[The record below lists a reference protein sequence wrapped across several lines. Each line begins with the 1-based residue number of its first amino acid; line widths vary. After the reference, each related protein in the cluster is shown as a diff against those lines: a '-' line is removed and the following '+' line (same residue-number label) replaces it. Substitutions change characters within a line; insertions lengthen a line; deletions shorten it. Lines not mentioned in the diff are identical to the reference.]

1 MKSPPTE
8 KSRRKSVRM
17 SKTSSQEAEIMDD
30 YFDRRDLTSSDKSKQ
45 DKDGNI
51 TASTIDLNQSAA
63 DRTASTVDMNRSAA
77 DRTAST
83 VDMNQS
89 TKVRLFSP
97 WPGLIYY
104 TC

>member
-45 DKDGNI
+45 DKDGDV

-63 DRTASTVDMNRSAA
+63 DRTASTVDMNQSAA

-89 TKVRLFSP
+89 TKVRVF
-97 WPGLIYY
+97 
-104 TC
+104 